1 MQLRV
6 GLSILAPELMPFA
19 TVFYC
24 SSRLKGKTPIQDYLF
39 AMDSD
44 TIIVANVQALI
55 SVEWLKNYPNH
66 THLLNSYMDWR
77 VTVFKCL
84 ET

>member
-1 MQLRV
+1 MELRV

-19 TVFYC
+19 TVCYF
-24 SSRLKGKTPIQDYLF
+24 SSRLKGKTPIRNYLF
-39 AMDSD
+39 ATDSD
-44 TIIVANVQALI
+44 TIIVANVQALN